1 MPDNRHGHRTVRKL
15 AYKANGRAER
25 GRPMREFY
33 RGKFFVR
40 CNIKLDL
47 MLHLRYTPINRAEG
61 PISSLSYFRDVG
73 IGPHLIEKEFTYVG
87 SC

>member
-1 MPDNRHGHRTVRKL
+1 
-15 AYKANGRAER
+15 
-25 GRPMREFY
+25 MREFY

-47 MLHLRYTPINRAEG
+47 MLHLRYIRHQPGRRLDIQ
-61 PISSLSYFRDVG
+61 PVVFRDVG
-73 IGPHLIEKEFTYVG
+73 IGPHLIEKGVTYVG